1 MATKK
6 IAAHITLDN
15 EKGFKSSVTSCNKS
29 LAAMKSEMNLVE
41 AQTAGTANELETLE
55 KKHEVLSKTVDK
67 HKEKEVVLREALAKA
82 EEQYTRVES
91 ELADYENSLE
101 KAKSEL
107 ESMEQSSDTTKEALE
122 KQRQTINGLNDT
134 VEKGKVV
141 YQKAGDRVNNWK
153 KQLNNAEAQT
163 IKATKALQQNDVY
176 LKEAKKSWTDT
187 ATSIDKF
194 GNKTEDLVE
203 KLTKTG
209 TAIKVNLRNSAIEAG
224 KTMVSEAVSGAL
236 ELEEAQSKLAAST
249 GLTAQEMEFYIKEIE
264 ELYKTGYGDSVADI
278 ADNMALVK
286 QYTGEVD
293 STKIKE
299 LTENAMAL
307 DDTFSNM
314 DISETLRGVDALMKN
329 MGLTAEEAFD
339 YITVGAQNGL
349 NKSGELTDNIAEYAQ
364 LWGQAGFSAE
374 EMFTILDNGLSSGA
388 YNLDKVNDFVK
399 EFGNSL
405 ADGRIESNLSSFS
418 TGTQELFRQWKSGE
432 ATTRD
437 VFYSVISDLENM
449 TNQQTALTI
458 ASNTWSA
465 LGEDNAMTVIT
476 ALNDLNGTYADVQ
489 DSMEELKKVRYD
501 NVISQYKQLGRTL
514 QTDAIQPILTKVL
527 PLMQKVTEIATE
539 NATTIAGV
547 GAAVG
552 TAMAVNKV
560 RKFTEELELS
570 KEAIKRHVGIA
581 AEWIKKKNAVKTA
594 TEANII
600 ATTADTAVT
609 TENAVATGTATV
621 AQDALNTSML
631 ANPAVLVTA
640 GIVGL
645 CAVLA
650 VMGAESHSVA
660 IMTDELCAKA
670 YELNDSVRAA
680 SEGLQESCKD
690 METSL
695 SSVESK
701 EGAAEGL
708 IQELYELDSVT
719 EKSEFQISRMVTIV
733 GELNDMFPDLSL
745 SIDKNTGS
753 LSKNE
758 KQTRSSIN
766 TALQYA
772 KAQAAQEKM
781 AEIAAEM
788 AAADMAR
795 YEAEKNIEEIDKKI
809 AKAEEERAKAEKKAA
824 DTAKGSTQ
832 QSSSYA
838 AALQN
843 EGNEVTALTNKINN
857 LKEAKE
863 SQNEEIKE
871 LNKRYEEA
879 NEKYVQACDY
889 TESLTAATEE
899 NTEAGEKKN
908 EQSKTSIELAGQEL
922 ETYSALA
929 AGQQELAVSITN
941 GVLEMQESVQSAL
954 ESQMDMFEEFDGGVE
969 ISSEKLLSNMQSQID
984 GVANWEK
991 NLSELADKGINQ
1003 GILQKLA
1010 AMGPEGSGYVA
1021 AFNSMTSEEIA
1032 KANGLW
1038 EESLDV
1044 KGMTDTWGQQL
1055 TTSGAANIAGGM
1067 DNLTS
1072 VMQQSGAN
1080 TVQGLVDGMQN
1091 AQKLAEN
1098 AGTDLGVK
1106 TVESVNEGLGC
1117 QSPSKKTKESGKNV
1131 NMGLVNG
1138 LKENENL
1145 VTDAAKTVAKSAVE
1159 TVDKT
1164 LSGNCMEK
1172 YGKNVSSSLALGI
1185 REGKSEVVRAA
1196 TEVAAAAITAAKNK
1210 LEIHSPS
1217 KVFRGMGNNTMES
1230 YALGTKER
1238 KKYVMDSVTDTLDF
1252 RTLSGKIRTD
1262 NLSIQSEYGMMGQI
1276 FAECMKNVE
1285 LNAYMDGK
1293 KVSRQMSRMGVV
1305 FGA

>member
-15 EKGFKSSVTSCNKS
+15 EKEFKTSITSCNKS

-41 AQTAGTANELETLE
+41 AQTAGTANKLKTLE

-82 EEQYTRVES
+82 EEQYARVDS
-91 ELADYENSLE
+91 ELSEYKNSLE
-101 KAKSEL
+101 KAESEL
-107 ESMEQSSDTTKEALE
+107 KSMEKSSDTTKEALE
-122 KQRQTINGLNDT
+122 EQRQTVKGLKDT
-134 VEKGKVV
+134 VEKGEVV

-176 LKEAKKSWTDT
+176 LEEAQKSWKG
-187 ATSIDKF
+187 AAKSIDKF
-194 GNKTEDLVE
+194 GEKTSSLEKKITGVGKTIKENLVN
-203 KLTKTG
+203 T
-209 TAIKVNLRNSAIEAG
+209 VVEAG
-224 KTMVSEAVSGAL
+224 KAMVSEAASGAL

-249 GLTAQEMEFYIKEIE
+249 GLTAQEMESYTKEIE

-418 TGTQELFRQWKSGE
+418 AGTQDLFYQWKSGE

-437 VFYSVISDLENM
+437 VFYSVISDLESM

-527 PLMQKVTEIATE
+527 PLMQGVTEIATE
-539 NATTIAGV
+539 NATAIAGV
-547 GAAVG
+547 GTAIGAAY
-552 TAMAVNKV
+552 TVNKV
-560 RKFTEELELS
+560 RKFTEELNLS
-570 KEAIKRHVGIA
+570 KEAIERHV
-581 AEWIKKKNAVKTA
+581 ELLKNAA
-594 TEANII
+594 TKLFDYEGA
-600 ATTADTAVT
+600 ASKVT
-609 TENAVATGTATV
+609 VIQNV
-621 AQDALNTSML
+621 LNSSML

-645 CAVLA
+645 CTVLA
-650 VMGAESHSVA
+650 VMGAESHNVA

-708 IQELYELDSVT
+708 IRELYELDSVT
-719 EKSEFQISRMVTIV
+719 EKSDFQISRMVTIV
-733 GELNDMFPDLSL
+733 GELNNMFPDLSL

-788 AAADMAR
+788 AEADMAR

-809 AKAEEERAKAEKKAA
+809 AKAEEERAKAGKKAA
-824 DTAKGSTQ
+824 DTAKESTQ

-843 EGNEVTALTNKINN
+843 EDNEVTALTNEINN

-863 SQNEEIKE
+863 AQNEEIKE
-871 LNKRYEEA
+871 LNKSYEEA

-899 NTEAGEKKN
+899 NTKAGEKKN

-922 ETYSALA
+922 EAYSALA
-929 AGQQELAVSITN
+929 AGQQELAVSVTN
-941 GVLEMQESVQSAL
+941 GILEMQESVQSAL

-1131 NMGLVNG
+1131 NLGLVNG
-1138 LKENENL
+1138 LKENKNL

-1164 LSGNCMEK
+1164 LSGNCMKK
-1172 YGKNVSSSLALGI
+1172 YGKNISSSLALGI
-1185 REGKSEVVRAA
+1185 IEGKSEVVKAA